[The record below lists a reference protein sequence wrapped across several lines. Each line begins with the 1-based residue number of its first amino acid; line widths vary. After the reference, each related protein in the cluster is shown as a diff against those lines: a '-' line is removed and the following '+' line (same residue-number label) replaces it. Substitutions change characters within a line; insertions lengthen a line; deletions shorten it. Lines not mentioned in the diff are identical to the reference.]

1 MARSLVLNASYE
13 PLSVVP
19 ARRACLLV
27 LSGKADT
34 VHSTEHVLRS
44 ERMSIEIPSV
54 VKLRYYVKVAFGRR
68 SALSRRGVFAR
79 DGHSCQYCGGR
90 AESIDHI
97 HPRSRGGQHTWE
109 NVVAACRR
117 CNSHKRDRLL
127 GETTMRLRTTP
138 VEPPHGSWVAMQ
150 VPEVPDA
157 WQQYLP
163 QVSLGRDRALQAVDA
178 TFPTRHTA

>member
-1 MARSLVLNASYE
+1 
-13 PLSVVP
+13 
-19 ARRACLLV
+19 LLV
-27 LSGKADT
+27 LAGKADT

-44 ERMSIEIPSV
+44 ERLFIEIPSV
-54 VKLRYYVKVAFGRR
+54 VKLRYYVKVGFGRR
-68 SALSRRGVFAR
+68 SELSRRGVFAR
-79 DGHSCQYCGGR
+79 DGHSCQYCGAS

-127 GETTMRLRTTP
+127 GETTMRLRTNP
-138 VEPPHGSWVAMQ
+138 VEPPLGSWVAMQ
-150 VPEVPDA
+150 VPEMPDS

-163 QVSLGRDRALQAVDA
+163 EPSMRPVSAALRA
-178 TFPTRHTA
+178 RHSA